1 MYMRMTTPLDHIRIV
16 LVRPLYDGNLG
27 SVCRAM
33 MNGGITELVLV
44 RPRANPESDEARRMA
59 VSARPVLESLRIV
72 DSIEEAVADCTLVAV
87 TSAREGLY
95 RAHSKSPHE
104 WAPHLIQA
112 AAHQTVAVVFG
123 PEDAGLNN
131 EELKI
136 ATHIIRIPSSPK
148 LSSMNLAQ
156 AVMVCCYEL
165 FCASG
170 EFEAPE
176 EKSEAATVSM
186 RERMLEKWE
195 AALWDIGFLSRD
207 TGTHMMFGIR
217 RIFSRAYLSD
227 NDARILLG
235 VAQQMQWIA
244 GQAGKAK
251 KGEGEHESD
260 A

>member
-1 MYMRMTTPLDHIRIV
+1 MYMRMTSPLDHIRIV
-16 LVRPLYDGNLG
+16 LVRPLYDGNRG
-27 SVCRAM
+27 SICRAM
-33 MNGGITELVLV
+33 MNGGITQLVLV
-44 RPRANPESDEARRMA
+44 QPRANPESDEARRMA
-59 VSARPVLESLRIV
+59 VSARPVLDGLRIV
-72 DSIEEAVADCTLVAV
+72 DTIEEAVGDCAVVAA

-95 RAHSKSPHE
+95 RGHSKSPRE

-112 AAHQTVAVVFG
+112 AADQPVAVMFG

-136 ATHIIRIPSSPK
+136 ATHIIRIPSSPM
-148 LSSMNLAQ
+148 LSSLNLAQ
-156 AVMVCCYEL
+156 AVMVCSSEL

-170 EFEAPE
+170 EFTPPE
-176 EKSEAATVSM
+176 EKSEAATVTM
-186 RERMLEKWE
+186 RERMLERWE

-207 TGTHMMFGIR
+207 TGAHMMFGMR

-244 GQAGKAK
+244 KQAGKAK
-251 KGEGEHESD
+251 DADAGHEQNT
-260 A
+260 